1 MAISKYRALRPD
13 KIIETQQRLQQR
25 IVKRFPA
32 SGLSEVASDLQ
43 KVAEEAVARAELI
56 RRPNVPLR
64 IGVAIL
70 LLAGVV
76 LAVIIARSIKVR
88 ADLEEALNL
97 AQFVEAGL
105 GAIVFIGL
113 GVLFL
118 ITLEMRWKR
127 RRALAALH
135 ELRAIAHVVDMHQLA
150 KDPDGLLHRGRIVS
164 EAPTQTTKTLHELNR
179 YLNYCNELLAIISK
193 VAALYVQ
200 NFPDASTVAAVDNIE
215 SLCLGLSQKIWQK
228 IMVLE
233 EILDEPTARGADT
246 APVGS
251 ASVSAQIAPPQ

>member
-1 MAISKYRALRPD
+1 MATSKYRVLRPE

-43 KVAEEAVARAELI
+43 KVAEDAAYRAKQI
-56 RRPNVPLR
+56 CRPNIPLR
-64 IGVAIL
+64 CGVAIL
-70 LLAGVV
+70 LLGGVV

-88 ADLEEALNL
+88 ADLDEALNL
-97 AQFVEAGL
+97 VQFVEASL
-105 GAIVFIGL
+105 GAIVFIGV
-113 GVLFL
+113 GALFL

-150 KDPDGLLHRGRIVS
+150 KDPDGLLHRGQVVS

-200 NFPDASTVAAVDNIE
+200 DFPDADTVAAVDNIE

-233 EILDEPTARGADT
+233 EILDDPVKHAADSADAQV
-246 APVGS
+246 APAKS
-251 ASVSAQIAPPQ
+251 